1 MHVRPI
7 TYCLP
12 SYNEVVVTVTGKEYA
27 DMATRDALQ
36 SVSVPKVAF
45 ASFIGTLIEF
55 FDMFIFGTASALVF
69 NKLFF
74 PDLDPLA
81 GTLASFAAFGVAFVV
96 RPLGGAVFG
105 HFGDRLGR
113 KTMLVFSLVLMGGGT
128 AVVGVLPTYAQI
140 GIWAPILLVGTRM
153 LQGMAIGGEWSGAVL
168 MAVEHSPPGKR
179 AFYGSWPLCGV
190 PAGLVLATTA
200 FYFVQLLP
208 EDAMLSWGWR
218 IPFLSSAILLLVG
231 LYIRLR
237 VTESPVF
244 RAVREQR
251 QESRFPAAEV
261 LRTAK
266 IPTLTAIMAMA
277 VNSVVFYMATVFALS
292 YGAGQDGLT
301 RGTMLV
307 AIMIAALLQIVALPV
322 AAILA
327 DRHGRR
333 PVLLAGCVL
342 AAIAAF
348 PIFWLLDT
356 GNFFAATLS
365 MIIAVSIVHST
376 AYAPMASFIS
386 ELFETRLRF
395 SGSAIGYQVGS
406 MIWSGPVPFV
416 AAALFAWS
424 GSSWPLSLYIVVVS
438 SISFIAIYLARES
451 YRDDI
456 TTPEDA
462 SRNVAQQAV
471 TVHER

>member
-1 MHVRPI
+1 
-7 TYCLP
+7 
-12 SYNEVVVTVTGKEYA
+12 
-27 DMATRDALQ
+27 MATQDPLQ

-74 PDLDPLA
+74 PDLDPFA

-113 KTMLVFSLVLMGGGT
+113 KTMLVVSLVLMGGGT
-128 AVVGVLPTYAQI
+128 AVVGALPTYAQI
-140 GIWAPILLVGTRM
+140 GIWAPILLVVTRM
-153 LQGMAIGGEWSGAVL
+153 LQGLAIGGEWSGAVL
-168 MAVEHSPPGKR
+168 MAVEHSPAGKR

-208 EDAMLSWGWR
+208 EQAMLSWGWR

-237 VTESPVF
+237 VTESPAF
-244 RAVREQR
+244 QAVRDKR

-266 IPTLTAIMAMA
+266 VPTVTAILAMA

-292 YGAGQDGLT
+292 YGAGIDGLT
-301 RGTMLV
+301 RGSMLV
-307 AIMIAALLQIVALPV
+307 AIMIAALFQIATLPV

-327 DRHGRR
+327 DRYGRR
-333 PVLLAGCVL
+333 PVLLAGCSM
-342 AAIAAF
+342 AALAAF
-348 PIFWLLDT
+348 PIFWLIDT
-356 GNFFAATLS
+356 GNIVAATIS

-424 GSSWPLSLYIVVVS
+424 GSSWPLSVYIVIVS
-438 SISFIAIYLARES
+438 IISFIAIYFARES

-456 TTPEDA
+456 A
-462 SRNVAQQAV
+462 SESDSSEITVQESIVAKS
-471 TVHER
+471 R

>member
-1 MHVRPI
+1 
-7 TYCLP
+7 
-12 SYNEVVVTVTGKEYA
+12 
-27 DMATRDALQ
+27 MATQDSLQ
-36 SVSVPKVAF
+36 NVSVPKVAF

-74 PDLDPLA
+74 PDLDPLT

-105 HFGDRLGR
+105 HFGDRIGR
-113 KTMLVFSLVLMGGGT
+113 KTMLVVSLVLMGGGT
-128 AVVGVLPTYAQI
+128 AAVGVLPTYAQI
-140 GIWAPILLVGTRM
+140 GIWAPILLVVTRM
-153 LQGMAIGGEWSGAVL
+153 FQGLAIGGEWSGAVL

-208 EDAMLSWGWR
+208 EEEMLSWGWR
-218 IPFLSSAILLLVG
+218 VPFLSSAILLLVG
-231 LYIRLR
+231 LYIRVR
-237 VTESPVF
+237 VTESPAF
-244 RAVREQR
+244 RAVREKR
-251 QESRFPAAEV
+251 QESRFPAAEL

-266 IPTLTAIMAMA
+266 VSTLTAIMAMA
-277 VNSVVFYMATVFALS
+277 VNSVVFYMATVFALR
-292 YGAGQDGLT
+292 YGADQDGLT
-301 RGTMLV
+301 RGSMLV
-307 AIMIAALLQIVALPV
+307 AIMIAALLQIMTLPA

-327 DRHGRR
+327 DRYGRR
-333 PVLLAGCVL
+333 PVLLAGCL
-342 AAIAAF
+342 MAAAAAF
-348 PIFWLLDT
+348 PIFWLIDT
-356 GNFFAATLS
+356 GNTVAATIS

-416 AAALFAWS
+416 AAALYAWS
-424 GSSWPLSLYIVVVS
+424 GSSWPLSVYIVIVS
-438 SISFIAIYLARES
+438 LISFTAIYLTRES

-456 TTPEDA
+456 TA
-462 SRNVAQQAV
+462 SENPSEITVRETV
-471 TVHER
+471 TAEQR